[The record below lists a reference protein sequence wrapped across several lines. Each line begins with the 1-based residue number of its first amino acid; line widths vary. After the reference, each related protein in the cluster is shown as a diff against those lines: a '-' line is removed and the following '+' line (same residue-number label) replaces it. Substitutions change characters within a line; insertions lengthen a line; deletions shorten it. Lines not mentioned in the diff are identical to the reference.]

1 MAALNNSFPFF
12 HATYYKKSP
21 YYQRTVEAG
30 CTSWDLYNHMLI
42 PTLYDDDVKEYWHL
56 VQKVT
61 LWDVAVERQVEI
73 TGPDANRFTQL
84 LTPRD
89 LSKTQPEQCKYVLIC
104 APDGGIVN
112 DPILLKL
119 AENHF
124 WLSLADSD
132 TLLYA
137 KGVQAFANMNVEIRE
152 PDVSPLQ
159 IQGPLSKPLVRKL
172 FGDTVADQKYY
183 WHKQTEL
190 NGIPVVVSRTGWTA
204 ELGYEVYLRD
214 STRGIELWDAIV
226 EAGEEFELRPT
237 APSDQRR
244 LEAGIFNYGNDM
256 DSTNNPYEITGL
268 ERLVELDNDNEF
280 VSRGALEKIKAG
292 GVSRKLVGAIIDGP
306 PLGMWL
312 EDYWPV
318 KIDGRQVGRLTSAGH
333 SPRLDVNMAYAWVPI
348 EHAAAGTKLDI
359 VSPEGPMTAAVTALP
374 FLDPKKE
381 IPAKS

>member
-1 MAALNNSFPFF
+1 MVVLNNSFPFF

-21 YYQRTVEAG
+21 YYRRTVEAG

-56 VQKVT
+56 VEKVT

-73 TGPDANRFTQL
+73 TGPDAARFTQL

-89 LSKTQPEQCKYVLIC
+89 LSKTQPGQCKYVLIC

-137 KGVQAFANMNVEIRE
+137 KGVQAFANMDVEIHE

-172 FGDTVADQKYY
+172 FGDAVADQKYY

-214 STRGIELWDAIV
+214 SSRGIELWDAIV
-226 EAGEEFELRPT
+226 DAGQEFELRPT

-256 DSTNNPYEITGL
+256 DSTNNPFEITGL
-268 ERLVELDNDNEF
+268 ERLVELDTDNEF
-280 VSRGALEKIKAG
+280 VSRAALEKIRTD
-292 GVSRKLVGAIIDGP
+292 GVTRKLVGVTIDGP

-318 KIDGRQVGRLTSAGH
+318 GVGERTVGRLTSAGH
-333 SPRLDVNMAYAWVPI
+333 SPRLDINMGYAWVPT
-348 EHAAAGTKLDI
+348 EHMRAGTRLEI
-359 VSPEGPMTAAVTALP
+359 AAPERPMKATVTPLP